1 MFRKHNTGNT
11 GGKKANLDLHE
22 RVVKSLAAVSL
33 ESTRRFARKTREYR
47 RAYMVNYMSNK
58 DMFSKEERRDAH
70 ALVRKFEAKA
80 KTHRCTLYQDFA
92 FVTGP
97 QAPGWDRRNVEGP
110 KGYGE
115 DDETEGGDA
124 PADET
129 EDGDAQ
135 ACPGAGSSG

>member
-1 MFRKHNTGNT
+1 MAPRRHSRPSPTLNSPIAVKQEAVEDARLALALQKPEMELTN
-11 GGKKANLDLHE
+11 GGAGAGTIE
-22 RVVKSLAAVSL
+22 VS
-33 ESTRRFARKTREYR
+33 
-47 RAYMVNYMSNK
+47 
-58 DMFSKEERRDAH
+58 
-70 ALVRKFEAKA
+70 
-80 KTHRCTLYQDFA
+80 